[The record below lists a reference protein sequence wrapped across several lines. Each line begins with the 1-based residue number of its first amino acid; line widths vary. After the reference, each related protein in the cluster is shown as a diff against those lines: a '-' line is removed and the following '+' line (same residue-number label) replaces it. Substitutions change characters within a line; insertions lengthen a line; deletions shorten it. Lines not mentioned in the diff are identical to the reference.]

1 MSVGMDRQQLHMGTI
16 QAHSLPI
23 SPIHGSCSAPPVQP
37 PSARRNSF
45 SARFSRAPEC
55 LGKVESRFA
64 LAPRCSP
71 CPVVFH
77 TQSLDEFLL
86 YGAADKMT
94 QEQLSVKRNLL
105 QTIPCSSS
113 EHLPFSS
120 SPSKS
125 GKTQL
130 NWQGLSELGFVFQG
144 QQIQE
149 LNETQQ
155 LMKQRRQKCKPER

>member
-1 MSVGMDRQQLHMGTI
+1 
-16 QAHSLPI
+16 
-23 SPIHGSCSAPPVQP
+23 
-37 PSARRNSF
+37 
-45 SARFSRAPEC
+45 
-55 LGKVESRFA
+55 
-64 LAPRCSP
+64 
-71 CPVVFH
+71 
-77 TQSLDEFLL
+77 
-86 YGAADKMT
+86 MT
-94 QEQLSVKRNLL
+94 QEQLSVERNLL

-155 LMKQRRQKCKPER
+155 LMKQKRQKCKPER